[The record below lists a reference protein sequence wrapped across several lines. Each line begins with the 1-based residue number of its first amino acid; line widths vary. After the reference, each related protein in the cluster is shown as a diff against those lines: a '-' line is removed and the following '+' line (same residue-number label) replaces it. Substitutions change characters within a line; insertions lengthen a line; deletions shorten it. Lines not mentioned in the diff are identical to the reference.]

1 MEFGSTFAYDLN
13 ASDISGIDDW
23 WLNDTTYFVIDDI
36 TGVITNIGQVPV
48 GVYSLE
54 VRAYDPYLQYCSAN
68 LKIFVDDT
76 IAPTWDEIPA
86 DLILEYSEGINYDL
100 NATDASGI
108 DRWWLNDTVNFN
120 IDNITGVITNIGPV
134 PVGIYWLEI
143 AAYDPSNH
151 NCSITIKITV
161 QDTTSPTWDEI
172 PKDYSLE
179 YGEVFNYDLNASDAS
194 GIDHWW
200 LNDTANFNIDDT
212 TGVITNLVFL
222 EEGIYWLEVRA
233 YDFHGLY
240 CSYTFKVIVTKP
252 MIAQDNFW
260 WIVIIG
266 SSVGIAAITII
277 GIVFIIIKKKRP

>member
-1 MEFGSTFAYDLN
+1 M
-13 ASDISGIDDW
+13 
-23 WLNDTTYFVIDDI
+23 
-36 TGVITNIGQVPV
+36 
-48 GVYSLE
+48 
-54 VRAYDPYLQYCSAN
+54 
-68 LKIFVDDT
+68 
-76 IAPTWDEIPA
+76 
-86 DLILEYSEGINYDL
+86 
-100 NATDASGI
+100 NATDTSGI
-108 DRWWLNDTVNFN
+108 SEYWLNNTTYFN
-120 IDNITGVITNIGPV
+120 IDNITGVITCIGQV

-151 NCSITIKITV
+151 NCSITIKVTV

-172 PKDYSLE
+172 PRDHSLE

-222 EEGIYWLEVRA
+222 EEGVYWLEVRA

-240 CSYTFKVIVTKP
+240 CSYTFKIIVTKSAIP
-252 MIAQDNFW
+252 QDNFW

-266 SSVGIAAITII
+266 SSVGIAAITIT
-277 GIVFIIIKKKRP
+277 GIIFIIFKKKRS